1 MSQLVNVQLSPPGG
15 RRTAPALTWIAGA
28 ITGALLL
35 IAVGVILL
43 QQTSTNDDD
52 PGLLFEIPSGAA
64 STVPAGLIS
73 AVDIPREII
82 FRDGDTAKI
91 TVINHDSVTHLAGPF
106 VVGPGGTWVQTFP
119 NRGIFPINC
128 AVNPEESIVVK
139 VE

>member
-1 MSQLVNVQLSPPGG
+1 MSQLVIVQLSPPGN
-15 RRTAPALTWIAGA
+15 RRSSPALKWIAGA
-28 ITGALLL
+28 IAGALLL
-35 IAVGVILL
+35 IAAGIILL
-43 QQTSTNDDD
+43 QQTATNDD
-52 PGLLFEIPSGAA
+52 PGLLFEIPAGAA
-64 STVPAGLIS
+64 ATVPAGLIS

-106 VVGPGGTWVQTFP
+106 VVGPGETYVQTFP

>member
-1 MSQLVNVQLSPPGG
+1 MSHLVNVQLSPPGD
-15 RRTAPALTWIAGA
+15 RRTSRMLLPVVGAIAGA
-28 ITGALLL
+28 VLL
-35 IAVGVILL
+35 IAVGIILL
-43 QQTSTNDDD
+43 QQTATDND
-52 PGLLFEIPSGAA
+52 PGLLFEIPAGASA
-64 STVPAGLIS
+64 SVPAGLIS

-106 VVGPGGTWVQTFP
+106 VVGPGETRVQSFP

>member
-1 MSQLVNVQLSPPGG
+1 MSQLVNVQLSPPGD
-15 RRTAPALTWIAGA
+15 RRTSRMLLPIVGA
-28 ITGALLL
+28 IVGAVLL
-35 IAVGVILL
+35 IAVGIILL
-43 QQTSTNDDD
+43 QQTATEND
-52 PGLLFEIPSGAA
+52 PGLLFEIPAGASA
-64 STVPAGLIS
+64 NVPAGLLS

-106 VVGPGGTWVQTFP
+106 VVAPGETYVQSFP